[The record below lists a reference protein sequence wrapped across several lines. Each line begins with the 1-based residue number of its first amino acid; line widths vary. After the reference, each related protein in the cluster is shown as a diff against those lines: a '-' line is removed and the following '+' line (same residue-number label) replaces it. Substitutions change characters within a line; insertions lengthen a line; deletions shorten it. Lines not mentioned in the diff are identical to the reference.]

1 MQTLTEKRV
10 FGSKFGTTALFVASE
25 TGLVEVSVSADQ
37 IGEFGLAHRGAV
49 QTVAVDNRGV
59 LIGTDD
65 DNDVLHSVPDTD
77 DESRTVQSRE
87 FSPLG
92 DTFNQ
97 AVTVG
102 WGPGGPVAADAG
114 TVFEWSREG
123 GDWHRLGETEGVRAV
138 DGELVAASNG
148 VYRLGDDGLEHVG
161 LSDVRDV
168 AGHGT
173 PLAATADGLFALGN
187 GWQRVETGAFDR
199 VASDGHGHA
208 HAMGPSGLMRHTE
221 GEAGSVVDSPWES
234 DELPVG
240 SPAVD
245 VAYGSGIVAAITE
258 NGTLCVDAGD
268 GWRHQLLGVAVVSG
282 LAVGP
287 GQSEK

>member
-49 QTVAVDNRGV
+49 GAVAVDDRGV
-59 LIGTDD
+59 LIGTDGG
-65 DNDVLHSVPDTD
+65 VRHSDPDTD
-77 DESRTVQSRE
+77 EESRTVQSRA

-92 DTFNQ
+92 DASFGDPV
-97 AVTVG
+97 AVG
-102 WGPGGPVAADAG
+102 WGPGGAVAADTAG
-114 TVFEWSREG
+114 VVFEWSREG

-138 DGELVAASNG
+138 DGGLLAASDG
-148 VYRLGDDGLEHVG
+148 VYRLADDGLEHVG
-161 LSDVRDV
+161 LSAVRDV

-187 GWQRVETGAFDR
+187 GWQRVETGRFDR

-208 HAMGPSGLMRHTE
+208 HAMGPSGLLRHAE
-221 GEAGSVVDSPWES
+221 GEAGSVVDGWES

-240 SPAVD
+240 SPVVD
-245 VAYGSGIVAAITE
+245 VAYGSGIVAAVTE
-258 NGTLCVDAGD
+258 DGTLAVDAGD
-268 GWRHQLLGVAVVSG
+268 GWRHQLLGVQGVCG

-287 GQSEK
+287 GDSDE

>member
-10 FGSKFGTTALFVASE
+10 FGSKFETTELFVTSE

-37 IGEFGLAHRGAV
+37 IGEFGLAHRGGV
-49 QTVAVDNRGV
+49 QTVAVDDRGV
-59 LIGTDD
+59 LLGT
-65 DNDVLHSVPDTD
+65 DNDVLYSDRDTD
-77 DESRTVQSRE
+77 GDARTAQSWA
-87 FSPLG
+87 FSPL
-92 DTFNQ
+92 DTPFEQ
-97 AVTVG
+97 AVAVG
-102 WGPGGPVAADAG
+102 WGPGGAVAADTAG
-114 TVFEWSREG
+114 VAFEWSREG
-123 GDWHRLGETEGVRAV
+123 GDWHRLGETGGVRAV
-138 DGELVAASNG
+138 DGELLAASDG
-148 VYRLGDDGLEHVG
+148 VYQLTDGGLEHVG

-173 PLAATADGLFALGN
+173 PLAATSDGLFALGN

-208 HAMGPSGLMRHTE
+208 HAI
-221 GEAGSVVDSPWES
+221 GSTGVLRRTGDDDSVGGAWTAN
-234 DELPVG
+234 ELPVD

-245 VAYGSGIVAAITE
+245 VGYGSGIVAAVTE
-258 NGTLCVDAGD
+258 NGTLAVDAGD
-268 GWRHQLLGVAVVSG
+268 GWRHQLLGVAGVSG

>member
-49 QTVAVDNRGV
+49 RTVAVDDRGL
-59 LIGTDD
+59 LIGT
-65 DNDVLHSVPDTD
+65 NNGVLHNDPDTD
-77 DESRTVQSRE
+77 DESPTVQSRA
-87 FSPLG
+87 FSSLG
-92 DTFNQ
+92 DTPFGR
-97 AVTVG
+97 AVAVG
-102 WGPGGPVAADAG
+102 WGPSGVVAADAAG
-114 TVFEWSREG
+114 TVFEWSTDNS
-123 GDWHRLGETEGVRAV
+123 DWHRLGETGGVRAV
-138 DGELVAASNG
+138 DGGLLAASDG
-148 VYRLGDDGLEHVG
+148 IYRLGDDGLEHVG

-187 GWQRVETGAFDR
+187 GWQRIETGAFDR

-208 HAMGPSGLMRHTE
+208 HAIGPSGLLRHAD
-221 GEAGSVVDSPWES
+221 GEAGSVVDGWES

-240 SPAVD
+240 SSVVD
-245 VAYGSGIVAAITE
+245 VAYGSGIVAAVTE
-258 NGTLCVDAGD
+258 NGTLAVDAGD
-268 GWRHQLLGVAVVSG
+268 GWRHQLLGVNGACG

-287 GQSEK
+287 GASDE